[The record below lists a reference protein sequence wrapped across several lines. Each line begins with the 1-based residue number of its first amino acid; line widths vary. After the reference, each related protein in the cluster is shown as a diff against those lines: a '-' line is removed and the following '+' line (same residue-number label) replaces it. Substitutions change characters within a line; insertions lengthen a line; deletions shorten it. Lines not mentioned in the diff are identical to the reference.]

1 MHILSCACQ
10 CFSNKPKLDKAMA
23 SFIRMYRKVVG
34 TDICIEVGLIPVLF
48 QGEAL
53 QQDNNYQEKLDFKQ
67 YTLLFSMQ
75 LLKSQHFT
83 L

>member
-10 CFSNKPKLDKAMA
+10 CFSNKPKLEKATA
-23 SFIRMYRKVVG
+23 SSIGLYRKVVG

-53 QQDNNYQEKLDFKQ
+53 QQGVTRLQAVYSKFTMLYATCEIP
-67 YTLLFSMQ
+67 TLYLIE
-75 LLKSQHFT
+75 L
-83 L
+83 

>member
-1 MHILSCACQ
+1 
-10 CFSNKPKLDKAMA
+10 MA
-23 SFIRMYRKVVG
+23 SFIRLYRKVVG

>member
-1 MHILSCACQ
+1 
-10 CFSNKPKLDKAMA
+10 MA

-67 YTLLFSMQ
+67 YTLLCSMQ